1 MSSVVSLVY
10 FASISPQERYIKG
23 FRTRSVRS
31 SALGLG
37 GLGLDDDSDCDDGL
51 DVGLMVDNSNV
62 EYMKFTA
69 VKFMVVCVV
78 VNK

>member
-1 MSSVVSLVY
+1 MLMMMIDY
-10 FASISPQERYIKG
+10 IDGNDERAVIMM
-23 FRTRSVRS
+23 
-31 SALGLG
+31 
-37 GLGLDDDSDCDDGL
+37 SDCDDGL

>member
-1 MSSVVSLVY
+1 MV
-10 FASISPQERYIKG
+10 I
-23 FRTRSVRS
+23 
-31 SALGLG
+31 
-37 GLGLDDDSDCDDGL
+37 DCDDGL